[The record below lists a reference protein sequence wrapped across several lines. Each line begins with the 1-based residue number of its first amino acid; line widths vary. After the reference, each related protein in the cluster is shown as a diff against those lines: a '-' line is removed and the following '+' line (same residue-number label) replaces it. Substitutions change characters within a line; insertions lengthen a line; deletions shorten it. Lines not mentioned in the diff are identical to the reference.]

1 MDVLESVYKM
11 YSKLIV
17 KNRGGKMDITS
28 LINSTKQHFK
38 IWFSER
44 DNVSFLD
51 LQEYIST
58 SIYETIWNK
67 GITNLNNEEIAQI
80 TRAFFRLQD
89 ELEKEFK
96 FN

>member
-1 MDVLESVYKM
+1 
-11 YSKLIV
+11 
-17 KNRGGKMDITS
+17 MDINS
-28 LINSTKQHFK
+28 LINSAKQHFK

-44 DNVSFLD
+44 DDVSFLD

-80 TRAFFRLQD
+80 TRAFFRLQN

>member
-1 MDVLESVYKM
+1 
-11 YSKLIV
+11 
-17 KNRGGKMDITS
+17 MDITS